1 MEKATSIKTPIAKTS
16 ANTKRKQISTTI
28 QKEQQQQQQ
37 LAKTATKINRE
48 LAMTKTKHGCQE
60 IGKRF

>member
-28 QKEQQQQQQ
+28 QKEQQQQQ